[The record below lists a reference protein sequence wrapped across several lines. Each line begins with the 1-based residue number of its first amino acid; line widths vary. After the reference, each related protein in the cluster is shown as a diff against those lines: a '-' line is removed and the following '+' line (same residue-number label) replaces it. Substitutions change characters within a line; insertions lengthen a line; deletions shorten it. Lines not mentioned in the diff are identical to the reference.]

1 LIQRAE
7 MRGRERLGGQ
17 RRFAELRLA
26 SSALALSWH
35 PDVAGWESAGGQCS
49 PTTMSP
55 RPERRD
61 ARKPRRLDVRAGERE
76 GQSPTFVRPA
86 MIWSLASAMSLPP
99 TSSSP
104 LRHWAEPGELGEAT
118 ALPGRGPRALTRE
131 GLPGRAGK
139 RAPPGP
145 TRDSTTMTP
154 MRPLS
159 PMLCGARATAA
170 CSRSALRLATP
181 RAPRRPTPLQ
191 DAGSCPRSRTP
202 SPATSGV

>member
-1 LIQRAE
+1 MRPSCVSQVLHLPCRGTPASRVANRPAGNPRRPPCR
-7 MRGRERLGGQ
+7 RGR
-17 RRFAELRLA
+17 
-26 SSALALSWH
+26 
-35 PDVAGWESAGGQCS
+35 SAGTLANRGDW
-49 PTTMSP
+49 M
-55 RPERRD
+55 
-61 ARKPRRLDVRAGERE
+61 VRAGERE
-76 GQSPTFVRPA
+76 GQSPSFVRPA

-99 TSSSP
+99 MSSSS

-145 TRDSTTMTP
+145 TRDSTTMTL

-170 CSRSALRLATP
+170 CSSSALRLATP

-191 DAGSCPRSRTP
+191 DAGSCPRSGTP